1 MRKILTGKWKPAID
15 FDGEREKDKPVVIF
29 VYNLAVDPDIEIN
42 CPRQLSLS
50 FEQ

>member
-1 MRKILTGKWKPAID
+1 MRKILTGKWKPAIH
-15 FDGEREKDKPVVIF
+15 FDGEKEKPVVIF